1 MLRERPTLWFENDAQ
16 YDHLLLQLLI
26 EHNPHFNS
34 EIILVKDLA
43 DCEFEISR
51 LRRMKRAA
59 AAVEMPDA
67 LWSMAG
73 ASFQKYAHEVG
84 MPDDPASLAQIVR
97 QAAKGDM
104 TAREQ
109 LELIMGDADVTY
121 EMLLYKAGALSLNTM
136 TAIEMALHRKERERL
151 ALNRMLYERQKA
163 NVAMGRAYL
172 DALPKFNTDKPD
184 DEKDGYE

>member
-1 MLRERPTLWFENDAQ
+1 
-16 YDHLLLQLLI
+16 
-26 EHNPHFNS
+26 
-34 EIILVKDLA
+34 
-43 DCEFEISR
+43 
-51 LRRMKRAA
+51 
-59 AAVEMPDA
+59 
-67 LWSMAG
+67 
-73 ASFQKYAHEVG
+73 
-84 MPDDPASLAQIVR
+84 
-97 QAAKGDM
+97 
-104 TAREQ
+104 
-109 LELIMGDADVTY
+109 MGDADVTY